1 MRYFRINEWSKFRY
15 EFHRLFRN
23 NIPIIDLYDGL
34 FSFVNDRLTI
44 DIVALDKRL
53 ELMYPEDYPN
63 MSMKEII
70 IKHYG
75 LEAMDLIESVL

>member
-1 MRYFRINEWSKFRY
+1 MRYFRINEWSKFRD
-15 EFHRLFRN
+15 EFHCLFRN
-23 NIPIIDLYDGL
+23 DIPIIDLYDGL
-34 FSFVNDRLTI
+34 YTLVNGRLTI

-75 LEAMDLIESVL
+75 LEASNLIKSVL